1 MTSNFNDNLK
11 PTRPGFTLVELLFVI
26 AIIAVLGALS
36 AGILGKAR
44 KDAQISATQSRI
56 TQIEAIMQTVM
67 EDFEVRRMPF
77 RNSELPENLTL
88 TAVRNLR
95 RQIVAGMILAEYP
108 SDDASLGQWQ
118 LPGDASFLSN
128 RRTAEMLYWGS
139 LTGADVP
146 DQPGEFLHLILSR
159 IDIDGISALE
169 SLGPNVV
176 GDPDGDGLLD
186 IVDAFGDSMALV
198 AVQDTGSQLLT
209 PLDPTTVPPSLPINE
224 IRFKAVSSTLEEIE
238 PTVEVSQ

>member
-36 AGILGKAR
+36 AGILSKAR
-44 KDAQISATQSRI
+44 KDAQISATESRI

-238 PTVEVSQ
+238 PTVEAIQ

>member
-198 AVQDTGSQLLT
+198 AAQDTGSRLLT
-209 PLDPTTVPPSLPINE
+209 PLDPTAVPPSLPINE

>member
-77 RNSELPENLTL
+77 RNSELSGNLTEI
-88 TAVRNLR
+88 RNLR

-128 RRTAEMLYWGS
+128 RRTAEMLYWES
-139 LTGADVP
+139 LTGDQVP

-198 AVQDTGSQLLT
+198 AAQDTGSRLLT

-238 PTVEVSQ
+238 PTVEAIQ

>member
-36 AGILGKAR
+36 AGILGQAR
-44 KDAQISATQSRI
+44 RDAQISATESRI
-56 TQIEAIMQTVM
+56 TQIEAIMQIVM

-77 RNSELPENLTL
+77 RNSELPGNL

-108 SDDASLGQWQ
+108 SVGASLGQWQ
-118 LPGDASFLSN
+118 VPGNASFLSN
-128 RRTAEMLYWGS
+128 RRTAEMLYWES
-139 LTGADVP
+139 LTGDQVP

-198 AVQDTGSQLLT
+198 AAQDTGSQLLT
-209 PLDPTTVPPSLPINE
+209 PLNPTAVPPSLPINE

-238 PTVEVSQ
+238 PTVEVIQ